1 MILDRAVGIDLGTT
15 NSEVAMLL
23 PDDQQILVYADR
35 FGRRIVPSAVTW
47 DPKAEKWLVGYP
59 ARNRRGMEP
68 APVESVK
75 RKMGREDVIPIGPHE
90 LRPEEVS
97 AKILAELQASM
108 VEFLQPRAE
117 GYAVGVRRAVIT
129 VPAYFDAPQVE
140 ATRKAGE
147 LAGLEVIGILQ
158 EPTAA
163 AIYHAWKRKLGEGT
177 FLVYD
182 LGGGTFDV
190 SIIRSVLGEY
200 QVLAIDGDNY
210 LGGDD
215 FDRRF
220 AELLRRQLAER
231 GHALDLD
238 VAGDREDH
246 ARFLRLVALAQEA
259 KEALSTTEVVQLQRS
274 NLFTD
279 KAGEPVNVDLEVS
292 RSQWEQLQLDLV
304 EQTIAACE
312 RALHEAKQRAG
323 VGIEDVDH
331 VLLVGGSTRVPLVA
345 RMVTE
350 RFCGGPAAGKA
361 RATEPIRD
369 EVDVCVAL
377 GAAIHAANLGGL
389 RLATD
394 DHRTVIEIA
403 GTLLHRTE
411 RGRLSGR
418 ILEAPEGA
426 AEVVLEPAKTFTPE
440 SGGDARPAAVAW
452 ALDPERRFRL
462 ADVPLPLPGE
472 NPFHLLV
479 RDPGGAEL
487 ARFPLALYRGE
498 TRPRSSG
505 LSQPAVLA
513 KDICLELVRAG
524 RRDRR
529 VVLPHGASLPASAK
543 HRFFTADQSGAV
555 VLRLLQNRLPIR
567 TIHLEVPQ
575 DLPLHSPVELELKCD
590 EKMTLEA
597 SGEIA
602 GRTFWARVDPPRG
615 RAVQSWE
622 VIERMLDEVE
632 DVSARLWGHEL
643 TVFRREADPL
653 VAGVREVVRTDPDKL
668 QVLAGRLENLLEE
681 FRSRETGLSPG
692 FDRFAGLVDELR
704 RTVYRSPEGRPLGLS
719 LEDWEVRIK
728 DVERRGREAWDKADA
743 AAWRRAFNEA
753 QALWETATQE
763 EFAQMRLDE
772 PSYVRA
778 RLASILRWAQ
788 RLHESLTDLVPSE
801 AEGVRAL
808 QLAERDRLLEQIRSE
823 VLPPLQTLGAEPPP
837 TPGTRVILE
846 QCAAQL
852 RRVESSLERL
862 PSIGLPTERE
872 G

>member
-1 MILDRAVGIDLGTT
+1 MNLDRAVGIDLGTT

-35 FGRRIVPSAVTW
+35 FGRRIVPSVIAW
-47 DPKAEKWLVGYP
+47 DPKGERMLVGST
-59 ARNRRGMEP
+59 ARNRRGMDP
-68 APVESVK
+68 PPVESIK
-75 RKMGREDVIPIGPHE
+75 RKMGSEQTVEVGPHT

-97 AKILAELQASM
+97 ARILEELVTAMAEYLG
-108 VEFLQPRAE
+108 PRAE
-117 GYAVGVRRAVIT
+117 GYTPLVRRAVIT

-147 LAGLEVIGILQ
+147 IAELEVIGILQ

-220 AELLRRQLAER
+220 AEFLRRQLAER

-238 VAGDREDH
+238 VAADPEDH
-246 ARFLRLVALAQEA
+246 RRFLRLVSLAQEA
-259 KEALSTTEVVQLQRS
+259 KEALSTAEVVQLSRT
-274 NLFTD
+274 NLLVD
-279 KAGEPVNVDLEVS
+279 KKGEPVDVDLEVS
-292 RSQWEQLQLDLV
+292 RSQWEQVQADLI

-312 RALHEAKQRAG
+312 RALAEAKTRAG
-323 VGIEDVDH
+323 VGLADVDH
-331 VLLVGGSTRVPLVA
+331 ILLVGGSTRVPLVA
-345 RMVTE
+345 RLVAE
-350 RFCGGPAAGKA
+350 RFCGEGKS

-389 RLATD
+389 RLAAD
-394 DHRTVIEIA
+394 DGKTTIELTGSLA
-403 GTLLHRTE
+403 HRTE

-426 AEVVLEPAKTFTPE
+426 AEVVLEPARGDLPAPD
-440 SGGDARPAAVAW
+440 DARPAAVAW
-452 ALDPERRFRL
+452 ALDPERRFKMT
-462 ADVPLPLPGE
+462 DIPLPLPGE
-472 NPFHLLV
+472 NAFHMLV
-479 RDPGGAEL
+479 RDTSGTEV

-505 LSQPAVLA
+505 LSQPAVLP
-513 KDICLELVRAG
+513 KDIFLELVKAG

-529 VVLPHGASLPASAK
+529 VVLEHGASLPAAAK
-543 HRFFTADQSGAV
+543 HRFYTADQSGAV

-567 TIHLEVPQ
+567 TIHLEVPP
-575 DLPLHSPVELELKCD
+575 DLPLHTPVELELRCD

-602 GRTFWARVDPPRG
+602 GRTFWARIDAPKG
-615 RAVQSWE
+615 RAAQTWD

-632 DVSARLWGHEL
+632 DVGARLWGHEL
-643 TVFRREADPL
+643 AVFRREADPL
-653 VAGVREVVRTDPDKL
+653 VAGIREVVRTDPDKL

-719 LEDWEVRIK
+719 LEDWEVRIR
-728 DVERRGREAWDKADA
+728 DVERRGKQAWDKADA
-743 AAWRRAFNEA
+743 AAWRRAYNEA

-772 PSYVRA
+772 PAYVRA
-778 RLASILRWAQ
+778 RLASILRWAR
-788 RLHESLTDLVPSE
+788 RLEGTLTDFVTSE
-801 AEGVRAL
+801 AEGVRTL
-808 QLAERDRLLEQIRSE
+808 QAAERGRLLEQIQTEALR
-823 VLPPLQTLGAEPPP
+823 PLAALGSEPPP
-837 TPGTRVILE
+837 SAATRSVLE
-846 QCAAQL
+846 QCAATL
-852 RRVESSLERL
+852 RRVEASLERL

>member
-1 MILDRAVGIDLGTT
+1 
-15 NSEVAMLL
+15 
-23 PDDQQILVYADR
+23 
-35 FGRRIVPSAVTW
+35 
-47 DPKAEKWLVGYP
+47 
-59 ARNRRGMEP
+59 
-68 APVESVK
+68 
-75 RKMGREDVIPIGPHE
+75 
-90 LRPEEVS
+90 
-97 AKILAELQASM
+97 
-108 VEFLQPRAE
+108 
-117 GYAVGVRRAVIT
+117 
-129 VPAYFDAPQVE
+129 
-140 ATRKAGE
+140 
-147 LAGLEVIGILQ
+147 
-158 EPTAA
+158 
-163 AIYHAWKRKLGEGT
+163 
-177 FLVYD
+177 
-182 LGGGTFDV
+182 
-190 SIIRSVLGEY
+190 VLGEY

-220 AELLRRQLAER
+220 AEMLRRQLAER

-238 VAGDREDH
+238 VAGDPDDH
-246 ARFLRLVALAQEA
+246 ARFLRLVSLAQEA

-274 NLFTD
+274 NLFQD

-312 RALHEAKQRAG
+312 RALREAKERAG
-323 VGIEDVDH
+323 VGLEDVDH

-345 RMVTE
+345 RRVTE
-350 RFCGGPAAGKA
+350 RFCTPSGGTPSGGPSGLVMHPEGKS

-394 DHRTVIEIA
+394 DRRTVIEIG

-426 AEVVLEPAKTFTPE
+426 AEVVLEPVKSFAPE
-440 SGGDARPAAVAW
+440 TTGEARPAAVAW

-575 DLPLHSPVELELKCD
+575 DLPLHSPVELELECD

-602 GRTFWARVDPPRG
+602 GRTFWARIDPPKG

-668 QVLAGRLENLLEE
+668 HVLAGRLENLLEE

-692 FDRFAGLVDELR
+692 FDRFVGLVDELR
-704 RTVYRSPEGRPLGLS
+704 RTVYRSPQGRPLGLS
-719 LEDWEVRIK
+719 LEDWETRIK

-772 PSYVRA
+772 PAYVRA

-788 RLHESLTDLVPSE
+788 RLQESLTDLVPSE

-808 QLAERDRLLEQIRSE
+808 QLAERDRLLEQIHAE
-823 VLPPLQTLGAEPPP
+823 ALQPLQALGAEPPP
-837 TPGTRVILE
+837 TAETRTVLE

-862 PSIGLPTERE
+862 PAIGLPTERE

>member
-23 PDDQQILVYADR
+23 PDDQQILVFADR
-35 FGRRIVPSAVTW
+35 FGRRIVPSAVAW
-47 DPKAEKWLVGYP
+47 DPKSEKWLVGYP
-59 ARNRRGMEP
+59 ARNRRGLDP

-75 RKMGREDVIPIGPHE
+75 RKMGREESIAIGPHA

-97 AKILAELQASM
+97 AKILAELGTSM
-108 VEFLQPRAE
+108 KEFLQPRAE
-117 GYAVGVRRAVIT
+117 GYEVAVRRAVIT

-220 AELLRRQLAER
+220 AEMLRRQLAER

-238 VAGDREDH
+238 VAGSEEDR
-246 ARFLRLVALAQEA
+246 ARFLRLVVLAQEA

-292 RSQWEQLQLDLV
+292 RSQWEQLQLDLI
-304 EQTIAACE
+304 EATLTACD
-312 RALHEAKQRAG
+312 RALAEAKTRAG
-323 VGIEDVDH
+323 VGLEDVDH

-345 RMVTE
+345 RRVAE
-350 RFCGGPAAGKA
+350 RYCGEGKSRAA
-361 RATEPIRD
+361 EPIRD

-394 DHRTVIEIA
+394 DRRTAIELG

-426 AEVVLEPAKTFTPE
+426 AEVVLEPARSFPAE
-440 SGGDARPAAVAW
+440 GGAEARPAAVAW

-462 ADVPLPLPGE
+462 AEVPLPLPGE

-479 RDPGGAEL
+479 RDPSGAEL
-487 ARFPLALYRGE
+487 ARFPLAMYRGE

-505 LSQPAVLA
+505 LSQPAVLP
-513 KDICLELVRAG
+513 KDICLELVRSG

-590 EKMTLEA
+590 EKMSLEA

-602 GRTFWARVDPPRG
+602 GRTFWARIDPPKG

-622 VIERMLDEVE
+622 IIERMLDEVE
-632 DVSARLWGHEL
+632 DVSTRLWGHEL

-653 VAGVREVVRTDPDKL
+653 VAGIREVVRTDPDKL

-704 RTVYRSPEGRPLGLS
+704 RTVYRAPEGRPLGLS
-719 LEDWEVRIK
+719 LEDWETRIR

-743 AAWRRAFNEA
+743 AAWRRAYNEA

-763 EFAQMRLDE
+763 EFSQMRLDE
-772 PSYVRA
+772 PAYVRA
-778 RLASILRWAQ
+778 RLASIVRWAA
-788 RLHESLTDLVPSE
+788 RLQESLTELVPSE
-801 AEGVRAL
+801 AEGVRTL
-808 QLAERDRLLEQIRSE
+808 QLAERDRLLEQIQTEALR
-823 VLPPLQTLGAEPPP
+823 PLQSLGAEPAP
-837 TPGTRVILE
+837 TAATRTVLE
-846 QCAAQL
+846 QAAAQL
-852 RRVESSLERL
+852 RRVEASLERL